1 MKVTWPSAEYDSI
14 IEQILEK
21 LNKARNIFTI
31 AHPYTDGDALGS
43 ELALY
48 HYCKATGKNCVVLNF
63 EPVPEQLSWLKG
75 YEICTDKLPEDVD
88 FDLAI
93 LMETTEARRMG
104 DRVELFKRAK
114 TTVHLDHHINVN
126 GLGHINLMDE
136 KASST
141 CEILYNILE
150 KTGVELPKACREAL
164 YVGIMTDT
172 GNFRYN
178 NSTSRAHEVIAKILG
193 NDLDVDAIYKVVYE
207 NTSFNR
213 VKVHG
218 FTMARTQAYANGKIV
233 SSWLKLEDFERL
245 GASDV
250 DADGAI
256 RNLSCINGI
265 EIALLFKENPD
276 NKVKVSLRSTGNID
290 VMAIAKQFQGGGHI
304 LAAGVTLEGCMEEV
318 QKKIIGACEKAIKEF
333 EAEKRING

>member
-1 MKVTWPSAEYDSI
+1 MKVSWPSAEYDSL
-14 IEQILEK
+14 IEQIIEK
-21 LNKARNIFTI
+21 LDKAKNIFTI
-31 AHPYTDGDALGS
+31 AHPYADGDALGS

-63 EPVPEQLSWLKG
+63 EPVPEQLSWMEG
-75 YEICTDKLPEDVD
+75 YDICTDKLPDDVD

-114 TTVHLDHHINVN
+114 TCVHLDHHINVG

-150 KTGVELPKACREAL
+150 RTGVPLPKACREAL

-178 NSTSRAHEVIAKILG
+178 NSTARAHEVIAKILG
-193 NDLDVDAIYKVVYE
+193 NDLLVDDIYKIVYE

-213 VKVHG
+213 VVVHG
-218 FTMARTQAYANGKIV
+218 LTMSRTKSYYNGKVV
-233 SSWLKLEDFERL
+233 SSWLKLEDFEKL
-245 GASDV
+245 GASEV

-265 EIALLFKENPD
+265 EVALLFKENPD
-276 NKVKVSLRSTGNID
+276 NRVKVSLRSTGNID

-304 LAAGVTLEGCMEEV
+304 LAAGVTLEGNIEEV
-318 QKKIIGACEKAIKEF
+318 QKTIIEASIKAIKEF
-333 EAEKRING
+333 EARK

>member
-1 MKVTWPSAEYDSI
+1 MKVNWPSPEYDKT

-21 LNKARNIFTI
+21 LDKAQNIFTI
-31 AHPYTDGDALGS
+31 AHPYADGDAIGS

-48 HYCKATGKNCVVLNF
+48 HYCKSVGKNCVVLNF
-63 EPVPEQLSWLKG
+63 EPVPEQLSWLEG
-75 YEICTDKLPEDVD
+75 YDICTNKLPDDVD
-88 FDLAI
+88 FDLAV

-104 DRVELFKRAK
+104 DRVNLFKRAK
-114 TTVHLDHHINVN
+114 STIHIDHHINVA
-126 GLGHINLMDE
+126 GLGDINLMDE

-150 KTGVELPKACREAL
+150 KTGVELSKACREAL

-178 NSTSRAHEVIAKILG
+178 NATPRAHEVIAKILG
-193 NDLDVDAIYKVVYE
+193 NDLIVDDIYKIVYE
-207 NTSFNR
+207 NTGLNR
-213 VKVHG
+213 VIIHG
-218 FTMARTQAYANGKIV
+218 LTMSRTKPDYNGKIV
-233 SSWLKLEDFERL
+233 SSWLKLEDFEKF
-245 GASDV
+245 GASEV

-256 RNLSCINGI
+256 RNISCINEI

-276 NKVKVSLRSTGNID
+276 NRVKVSLRSSGNID

-304 LAAGVTLEGCMEEV
+304 LAAGVTLSGNMEEV
-318 QKKIIGACEKAIKEF
+318 KDKIIKACIESIKEF
-333 EAEKRING
+333 EGKK